1 MNTLKTI
8 TAATIG
14 IALAT
19 SAAAVDFTDTA
30 SVISATPNYRQVS
43 VPRQECVTE
52 DVSVQVQP
60 QGRSNTGAILGGIAG
75 GILGNQIGGGKGR
88 DAATVAGA
96 VLGAVTGE
104 RMDNPQQSPQYATQ
118 QVQHCRMV
126 NDTKQELTGYNVKY
140 RYGGKDVTVAM
151 TRNPGA
157 SVKVG
162 VGVMQ

>member
-1 MNTLKTI
+1 MNTLQTI
-8 TAATIG
+8 TVATIG

-19 SAAAVDFTDTA
+19 SAAAVDFTDYA
-30 SVISATPNYRQVS
+30 PVVAATPTYRQVS
-43 VPRQECVTE
+43 VPRQECVME
-52 DVSVQVQP
+52 DVPVQVQP
-60 QGRSNTGAILGGIAG
+60 QGRSNTGAILGDIAG
-75 GILGNQIGGGKGR
+75 GILGNQVGGGKGR

-104 RMDNPQQSPQYATQ
+104 RMDNPQQPAQYATQ
-118 QVQHCRMV
+118 QVQRCRMV
-126 NDTKQELTGYNVKY
+126 NDVRQEISGYNVTY

-151 TRNPGA
+151 ARNPGA

>member
-1 MNTLKTI
+1 MNTLQTI
-8 TAATIG
+8 TAAAIG

-30 SVISATPNYRQVS
+30 PVVSSTPNYRQVS

-75 GILGNQIGGGKGR
+75 GILGNQVGGGHGR

-104 RMDNPQQSPQYATQ
+104 RMDNPQQPAQYATQ
-118 QVQHCRMV
+118 QVQRCRMV
-126 NDTKQELTGYNVKY
+126 NDVIQEISGYNVTY
-140 RYGGKDVTVAM
+140 RYGGRDVTV
-151 TRNPGA
+151 RLPYNPGA
-157 SVKVG
+157 TVKVS
-162 VGVMQ
+162 VGVM

>member
-1 MNTLKTI
+1 MNTLQTI

-19 SAAAVDFTDTA
+19 STAAVDFTDTA
-30 SVISATPNYRQVS
+30 PVVSATPNYRQVS

-75 GILGNQIGGGKGR
+75 GILGNQVGGGKGR

-104 RMDNPQQSPQYATQ
+104 RMDNPQQAPQYATQ
-118 QVQHCRMV
+118 QVQRCRTV
-126 NDTKQELTGYNVKY
+126 NDTKQELSGYSVTY
-140 RYGGKDVTVAM
+140 RYGGRDVTVALPYH
-151 TRNPGA
+151 PGS
-157 SVKVG
+157 SVRVG
-162 VGVMQ
+162 VGVM